1 MAPKFVSWSDY
12 YRYASSENLNYN
24 SVFISCEDAPT
35 PYDDNKHYICY
46 RRDSRVAYF
55 FSGEKQEMRCF
66 KDVEDVY
73 GRETEAYES
82 FVELYHEFEDVR
94 RSVFE
99 YLTEQDVQTESTYDV
114 GQNKPPQ
121 EYTTE
126 ERLEWGQQQQ
136 RFFFSTM
143 GASLEFVEQGD

>member
-1 MAPKFVSWSDY
+1 MITHIIWLQNLSLGQTITGMPAARISITTLFL
-12 YRYASSENLNYN
+12 YRARMLPRHMTTTNTTSATAGTLGS
-24 SVFISCEDAPT
+24 
-35 PYDDNKHYICY
+35 
-46 RRDSRVAYF
+46 
-55 FSGEKQEMRCF
+55 Q
-66 KDVEDVY
+66 
-73 GRETEAYES
+73 TEAYES